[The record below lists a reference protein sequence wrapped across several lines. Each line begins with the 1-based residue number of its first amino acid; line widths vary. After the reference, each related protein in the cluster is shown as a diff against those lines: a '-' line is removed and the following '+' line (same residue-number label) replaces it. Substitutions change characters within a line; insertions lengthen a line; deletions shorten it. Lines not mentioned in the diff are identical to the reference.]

1 MENNAVSAGV
11 KLGGLFNSTE
21 IRILICYILNAVNEP
36 IPSSILVNELHFEG
50 IANAFEVSDAIVSL
64 ADNGNIRLVD
74 KDSDSYEIT
83 QKGIET
89 ANTLK
94 TSLSYTVKDRAFAL
108 TVKMLA
114 RMKNIK
120 QTHFDIEYE
129 NNIPYIVCTVLDG
142 DLPLMS
148 IKLLLSDENQS
159 TAIKERF
166 LNDPTG
172 IYKIIIDKLTK

>member
-21 IRILICYILNAVNEP
+21 IRILICYILNAVGEP

-50 IANAFEVSDAIVSL
+50 IANAFELSDAIVSL
-64 ADNGNIRLVD
+64 SKNGNIRLVD
-74 KDSDSYEIT
+74 KDTDAYEIT
-83 QKGIET
+83 EKGIET

-94 TSLSYTVKDRAFAL
+94 TSLSYTVRDRAFL
-108 TVKMLA
+108 ITVKMLS
-114 RMKNIK
+114 RMKNAK
-120 QTHFDIEYE
+120 QTRFEIINE

-148 IKLLLSDENQS
+148 IKLLLSDESQS
-159 TAIKERF
+159 SAIKERF
-166 LNDPTG
+166 LSDPAE
-172 IYKIIIDKLTK
+172 IYRMIIDKLTK